1 VRDERPVPRP
11 IAAVPAAPRPGPRPL
26 PAPVRRPTAPPDALR
41 TAGAHVAPGRPLTVT
56 VLAVLWLVC
65 LPLFVGIGITTAAR
79 AGWTGLVPLLLAG
92 LAVVLG
98 LVGGVMGFG
107 LLGLKPWARMLQIG
121 LAGLGLVVCPF
132 TMASATVLFYML
144 REDARLY
151 FSGRAVPGRSESARA
166 TELTFSLSL
175 LAMVVLGALLTGLT
189 AWMSG
194 GRVAAR

>member
-1 VRDERPVPRP
+1 LPT
-11 IAAVPAAPRPGPRPL
+11 PA
-26 PAPVRRPTAPPDALR
+26 RRPSPPSDALR
-41 TAGAHVAPGRPLTVT
+41 TAGARVAPRRPLTVT
-56 VLAVLWLVC
+56 VLAALWLIC

-92 LAVVLG
+92 IALILG

-107 LLGLKPWARMLQIG
+107 LLGLKSWARMLQIG
-121 LAGLGLVVCPF
+121 LAALGLVVCPF

-151 FSGRAVPGRSESARA
+151 FSGRPVPGRSESARA
-166 TELTFSLSL
+166 TELTFSMSL
-175 LAMVVLGALLTGLT
+175 LAMVVLGVLLTGLT
-189 AWMSG
+189 AWLSG